1 VHANAPLTAEGRRRL
16 VARVLDEGRP
26 QAHVAAESHLARA
39 TVRKWV
45 TRFLGGGEQALSDR
59 SSRPHRSPTRT
70 DPAVVARVEA
80 LRRDRKLPP
89 RLIVEELAGDGIE
102 VSAAT
107 VHRWLRRLG
116 ISRLR
121 DLDVTGNSHRQI
133 RRIVTERPG
142 QLVHLDVKK
151 IGAIPTGGGWR
162 VHGRGSTQDKA
173 ARKERVGYRYWHSAI
188 DSRTR
193 LAFTESLADEKAVTA
208 AGFLRR
214 ATTFFAAHGI
224 TVERV
229 LTDNGPCYRSRMFDA
244 ALPDGARHTFTRP
257 HRPQTNGKVE
267 RYNRTLGAEFA
278 YARPW
283 TSETQRADYLQ
294 RWLIHY
300 NYHRAH
306 TAIGNQPPATL
317 GPDHCHQR
325 HDAEQLG
332 RAADGF
338 RSSRPRVRHLA
349 LGEEPLC
356 ISLVVGTGVVPSP
369 HSWIDSI
376 DPAPMA
382 AASGRERR
390 PPRLRRHVGHPRRH
404 LVVEWRPGTDPHRW
418 PPAGSTLRAAPP
430 TRPPT
435 SPRGGRS
442 LR

>member
-26 QAHVAAESHLARA
+26 LAHVAAESRLARA

-45 TRFLGGGEQALSDR
+45 GRFRAEGGAALADR

-70 DPAVVARVEA
+70 DPAVVARIEK

-89 RLIVEELAGDGIE
+89 RLIVAELAGDGIE
-102 VSAAT
+102 VSTAT
-107 VHRWLRRLG
+107 VHRWLRKLG

-121 DLDVTGNSHRQI
+121 DLDVTGNSHRQV
-133 RRIVTERPG
+133 RRIITDRPG

-173 ARKERVGYRYWHSAI
+173 ARTQRVGYRYWHSAV
-188 DSRTR
+188 DAHTR
-193 LAFTESLADEKAVTA
+193 LAFTESLTDERAITA

-214 ATTFFAAHGI
+214 AATFFGAHGI

-229 LTDNGPCYRSRMFDA
+229 LTDNGSCYRSHVFDA

-257 HRPQTNGKVE
+257 HHPQTNGKVE

-283 TSETQRADYLQ
+283 TSETQRTDYLQ

-306 TAIGNQPPATL
+306 TATGNQPPATL
-317 GPDHCHQR
+317 
-325 HDAEQLG
+325 
-332 RAADGF
+332 
-338 RSSRPRVRHLA
+338 
-349 LGEEPLC
+349 
-356 ISLVVGTGVVPSP
+356 T
-369 HSWIDSI
+369 
-376 DPAPMA
+376 
-382 AASGRERR
+382 
-390 PPRLRRHVGHPRRH
+390 
-404 LVVEWRPGTDPHRW
+404 
-418 PPAGSTLRAAPP
+418 P
-430 TRPPT
+430 TT
-435 SPRGGRS
+435 VTNVMMQNS
-442 LR
+442 

>member
-16 VARVLDEGRP
+16 VARVLEEGRP
-26 QAHVAAESHLARA
+26 QAHVAAESRLARA

-45 TRFLGGGEQALSDR
+45 TRFLAGGEAALADR
-59 SSRPHRSPTRT
+59 STRPHGSPRQL
-70 DPAVVARVEA
+70 DAGVVARIEA

-89 RLIVEELAGDGIE
+89 RLIVDELAADGIE

-121 DLDVTGNSHRQI
+121 DLDITGNSHRQV
-133 RRIVTERPG
+133 RRIETDHAG
-142 QLVHLDVKK
+142 QLVHVDVKK

-162 VHGRGSTQDKA
+162 VHGRGSAQDRA

-188 DSRTR
+188 DAHTR
-193 LAFTESLADEKAVTA
+193 LSFTESLSDERAVTA
-208 AGFLRR
+208 AGFLHR
-214 ATTFFAAHGI
+214 ATTFFGAHGI

-229 LTDNGPCYRSRMFDA
+229 LTDKGSCYRSHLFDR

-306 TAIGNQPPATL
+306 TAIANQPPATL
-317 GPDHCHQR
+317 
-325 HDAEQLG
+325 
-332 RAADGF
+332 
-338 RSSRPRVRHLA
+338 
-349 LGEEPLC
+349 
-356 ISLVVGTGVVPSP
+356 T
-369 HSWIDSI
+369 
-376 DPAPMA
+376 
-382 AASGRERR
+382 
-390 PPRLRRHVGHPRRH
+390 
-404 LVVEWRPGTDPHRW
+404 
-418 PPAGSTLRAAPP
+418 P
-430 TRPPT
+430 TT
-435 SPRGGRS
+435 VTNVMMQNT
-442 LR
+442 

>member
-26 QAHVAAESHLARA
+26 QAHVAAESRLARA

-45 TRFLGGGEQALSDR
+45 TRFRAGGETALADR
-59 SSRPHRSPTRT
+59 SSRPHRSPTRL

-89 RLIVEELAGDGIE
+89 RLIVEELAADGIE

-107 VHRWLRRLG
+107 VDRWLRRLG

-121 DLDVTGNSHRQI
+121 DLDVIGNSHRVV

-151 IGAIPTGGGWR
+151 IGAIPAGGGWR
-162 VHGRGSTQDKA
+162 VHGRSSSQDRA
-173 ARKERVGYRYWHSAI
+173 ARRERVGYRYWHSAI
-188 DSRTR
+188 DAHTR
-193 LAFTESLADEKAVTA
+193 LAFTESLLHEKVVTA

-214 ATTFFAAHGI
+214 ATAFFAAHGI

-229 LTDNGPCYRSRMFDA
+229 LTDNGSCYRSQLFDA

-257 HRPQTNGKVE
+257 HHPQTNGKVE

-306 TAIGNQPPATL
+306 TATGNQPPATL
-317 GPDHCHQR
+317 
-325 HDAEQLG
+325 
-332 RAADGF
+332 
-338 RSSRPRVRHLA
+338 
-349 LGEEPLC
+349 
-356 ISLVVGTGVVPSP
+356 T
-369 HSWIDSI
+369 
-376 DPAPMA
+376 
-382 AASGRERR
+382 
-390 PPRLRRHVGHPRRH
+390 
-404 LVVEWRPGTDPHRW
+404 
-418 PPAGSTLRAAPP
+418 P
-430 TRPPT
+430 TT
-435 SPRGGRS
+435 VTNVMTQNT
-442 LR
+442 